1 MLPQVITLLLLLF
14 FLFIGFFA
22 FLFIHFIFDCAGSS
36 LLLRLFSSCD
46 KPPEATLHSSVGF
59 SLWRIGSRAPELPYL
74 QHVGA
79 VVAASKV
86 PSL

>member
-36 LLLRLFSSCD
+36 LLLRLFSS
-46 KPPEATLHSSVGF
+46 
-59 SLWRIGSRAPELPYL
+59 
-74 QHVGA
+74 
-79 VVAASKV
+79 
-86 PSL
+86 